1 MHTPTETRCERAD
14 RAWDAFCAR
23 IYIAREPLR
32 REEARARARAC
43 PCGHPD
49 NRALCDVWACPFL
62 SASVATDVTD
72 DEDRAA

>member
-1 MHTPTETRCERAD
+1 MDTPTKIETRSERIA
-14 RAWDAFCAR
+14 RAWDAFCTR
-23 IYIAREPLR
+23 IYVAREPLR
-32 REEARARARAC
+32 REEARAC

-62 SASVATDVTD
+62 PASVATVVT